1 MPLILIKAVQLMR
14 YLYSRPPNLEAL
26 AFSNS
31 TVKKIKSINNVFFF
45 FCAQAECFIIMR
57 RLGREPTRKQ
67 VREMIEDVDDN
78 GNGQIEF
85 DEFVLLMRKLFPE
98 RDDKPKWRGVL
109 GGLGRVFSKVD
120 TFDKTKV
127 KKKNDCMA

>member
-1 MPLILIKAVQLMR
+1 MG
-14 YLYSRPPNLEAL
+14 
-26 AFSNS
+26 
-31 TVKKIKSINNVFFF
+31 
-45 FCAQAECFIIMR
+45 MR

-120 TFDKTKV
+120 TFDKTKYKENAAERAKQRRALEYHHISDRTKMRV
-127 KKKNDCMA
+127 AHKSMEETAHDK